1 MLTLAFDFSIA
12 DMAGNSEIE
21 RGHHVIKLD
30 GTSNFNSWKYG
41 VWMLLEKAK
50 LTGLADGTETIP
62 ERVIM

>member
-1 MLTLAFDFSIA
+1 MV

-21 RGHHVIKLD
+21 RGNHVIKLD

-50 LTGLADGTETIP
+50 LTGLVDGTEIIP
-62 ERVIM
+62 EKVLV

>member
-1 MLTLAFDFSIA
+1 MLISFSVFRIV
-12 DMAGNSEIE
+12 DMVSNSEIE